1 MGALVVAFLPSY
13 VDYQPCI
20 YCCLPQSDVYSLVP
34 PFALSF
40 PQVILKIYFA
50 IILVGFSEEEEIN
63 ACGQWVV
70 FNWKFYVYGFV
81 LFQIEYG

>member
-1 MGALVVAFLPSY
+1 MEN
-13 VDYQPCI
+13 
-20 YCCLPQSDVYSLVP
+20 VYSLVP
-34 PFALSF
+34 PFSFSF
-40 PQVILKIYFA
+40 PLVVILKIYFA

-81 LFQIEYG
+81 LSQIEYVVDWLKSRQYCGD

>member
-1 MGALVVAFLPSY
+1 MEN
-13 VDYQPCI
+13 
-20 YCCLPQSDVYSLVP
+20 VYYLVP
-34 PFALSF
+34 PFSFSF
-40 PQVILKIYFA
+40 PLVVILKIYFA

-81 LFQIEYG
+81 LFQIEYVVDWLKSRQYCGD